1 MGGPLKNIELLKKD
15 KKLKKSVMD
24 KVSETAKWF
33 KQDQDINDFCDRW
46 NKMKTEIERERILW
60 IGEIAKLKNKLNDT
74 SKSLIGSEALI
85 NYFNVMKHDAFKI
98 DQLFYDYKIG
108 LYDPQKQAARIEEI
122 CSKNYN
128 IMPFQICVKS
138 VFKSLKELSEIS
150 KNILIA
156 RVWFKRGHKK
166 NKIVQLKK

>member
-1 MGGPLKNIELLKKD
+1 
-15 KKLKKSVMD
+15 
-24 KVSETAKWF
+24 
-33 KQDQDINDFCDRW
+33 
-46 NKMKTEIERERILW
+46 MKTEIERERILW

-74 SKSLIGSEALI
+74 SKSLIGSESLI

-108 LYDPQKQAARIEEI
+108 LYDPQKKAAKIEEI

-138 VFKSLKELSEIS
+138 VIKSLKELSEIS

-156 RVWFKRGHKK
+156 IDNAVQNM
-166 NKIVQLKK
+166 NKQNNVTIFIQDDASSESNC